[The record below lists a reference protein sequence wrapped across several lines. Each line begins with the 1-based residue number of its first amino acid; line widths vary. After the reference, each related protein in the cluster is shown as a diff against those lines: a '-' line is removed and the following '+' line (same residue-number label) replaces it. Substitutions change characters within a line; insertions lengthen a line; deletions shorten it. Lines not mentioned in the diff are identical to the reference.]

1 MSLFAPLAV
10 PVEVRAPDRRVFRL
24 SRSVAPTGL
33 RLERPAPFEL
43 GRAVMARFVLPRHG
57 QEGAPETVE
66 LRAVVALTDD
76 DGDGEHGG
84 SALNFLEPKGELEDA
99 IVQYVRDRLGLPG
112 NSLRH
117 LP

>member
-10 PVEVRAPDRRVFRL
+10 PVEVRASDRRVFRL
-24 SRSVAPTGL
+24 SHSVAPTGL
-33 RLERPAPFEL
+33 RLERPAPFEP
-43 GRAVMARFVLPRHG
+43 GRPVVARFVLPRHD
-57 QEGAPETVE
+57 QESAPETVE

-84 SALNFLEPKGELEDA
+84 RALDFLEPTGELEDA

-112 NSLRH
+112 NGLRQF
-117 LP
+117 P

>member
-10 PVEVRAPDRRVFRL
+10 PVEVRVSDRRVFRL

-43 GRAVMARFVLPRHG
+43 GRPVAARFFLPRQDADDG
-57 QEGAPETVE
+57 PPEFVE
-66 LRAVVALTDD
+66 LRALVARTDE

-84 SALNFLEPKGELEDA
+84 SALTFVEPSGEVEDA
-99 IVQYVRDRLGLPG
+99 IVHYVRERLGLPG
-112 NSLRH
+112 NGLR
-117 LP
+117 